1 MAGKAFIKKHAVA
14 AYFALTFAISWGAIL
29 LVMGVTGGIPGTKE
43 QLQRLMPV
51 AIPALLGGP
60 SIAGLLFIGLT
71 SGRAGYRELL
81 SRLLQRRVGA
91 RWYAVSLLT
100 APVLM
105 TATLLGLSLAS
116 PVFLPGIL
124 TSDDKGSRL
133 LLGMVAALA
142 AGIFEELGWTGFAIP
157 RLRQRHSLFAT
168 GLIVGVLWGAWHIL
182 VNVILASGAYSG
194 TLSLHSFLIARS
206 VGDVAGQLPAFRVLM
221 VWLYDRTGSLLLA
234 MLMHLSLTA
243 STIILEPL
251 GIAGT
256 ALVTLD
262 LVTDGVW
269 WGAVAAVAVAN
280 RESAFH
286 VHKEILVGE

>member
-1 MAGKAFIKKHAVA
+1 MVSKAFIKKHAVA

-29 LVMGVTGGIPGTKE
+29 LVIGVTGGIPGTKE
-43 QLQRLMPV
+43 ELQRLMPV

-60 SIAGLLFIGLT
+60 SIAGLLFTGLVY
-71 SGRAGYRELL
+71 GRAGFRDLL
-81 SRLLQRRVGA
+81 SRLCRWRVGA
-91 RWYAVSLLT
+91 RWYAVSLLI

-105 TATLLGLSLAS
+105 TATLFALSLTS

-124 TSDDKGSRL
+124 TSDDKVSRL
-133 LLGMVAALA
+133 LFGMVAALA
-142 AGIFEELGWTGFAIP
+142 AGTFEELGWTGFAIP
-157 RLRQRHSLFAT
+157 RLRQRHSILAT

-194 TLSLHSFLIARS
+194 TLSVRSFLIARS

-221 VWLYDRTGSLLLA
+221 VWVYDRTGSLLLA
-234 MLMHLSLTA
+234 ILMHLSLTA
-243 STIILEPL
+243 GTIILEPL
-251 GIAGT
+251 GISGT

-262 LVTDGVW
+262 LATSGVW
-269 WGAVAAVAVAN
+269 WGAVAAVAVAD
-280 RESAFH
+280 RQSPFH